1 MKAATKLFLVLT
13 VLVISGGCATS
24 GLKFTELAPTISN
37 MAPDAGRIYIYRPS
51 SFGAAVRPD
60 VKLNGEVIGEAVS
73 WGFFYVDRKPGNY
86 EILTSTEVDRKL
98 SLTLNKG
105 QSRYVR
111 LSIAMGFFVGH
122 VYPELVENEVGEKE
136 IQDCRYT
143 GQTKLSSRGDR

>member
-1 MKAATKLFLVLT
+1 MKTLSKLFF
-13 VLVISGGCATS
+13 ISLLALLIGGCATS
-24 GLKFTELAPTISN
+24 GPKFTEFAPNMST
-37 MAPDAGRIYIYRPS
+37 MAPDTGRIYIYRPS

-98 SLTLNKG
+98 SLTLDKG

-111 LSIAMGFFVGH
+111 LNISIGFFVGH
-122 VYPELVENEVGEKE
+122 VYPELVDNDVGEKE
-136 IQDCRYT
+136 IQDCRFT
-143 GQTKLSSRGDR
+143 GQSK